1 MAQRSYFMSRPKKRQ
16 QKIVFWILVV
26 ALGVGLVGS
35 SVVWS
40 TARTPLPQNSGVS
53 ETGGREWLAN
63 LEARVRDNPGD
74 LEAAQ
79 ALARAYAAGGRWQ
92 DAVTLYEPVL
102 QAAPDNHGARLELA
116 LVLYHLGRA
125 GEAADQARRA
135 VEAAPDLAVGHYYYG
150 IILGDGLKD
159 YRAGIAQLEE
169 FIRLAG
175 QGPEVE
181 KARQMIQDWRGKVQS
196 H

>member
-1 MAQRSYFMSRPKKRQ
+1 MARRSYFLSRPRKRQ

-40 TARTPLPQNSGVS
+40 TARTPLPQGTTAP
-53 ETGGREWLAN
+53 EAGTRESLAD

-74 LEAAQ
+74 LEAVQ
-79 ALARAYAAGGRWQ
+79 TLAEAYAAGGRWQ
-92 DAVTLYEPVL
+92 EAADLYQRLL
-102 QAAPDNHGARLELA
+102 QAAPDRHQVRLELA
-116 LVLYHLGRA
+116 LVLYQLGRA
-125 GEAADQARRA
+125 SEAAEQARRA
-135 VEAAPDLAVGHYYYG
+135 VEAAPEVPLGHYYYG
-150 IILGDGLKD
+150 IILADGLKD
-159 YRAGIAQLEE
+159 YRGGVAQLEE

-181 KARQMIQDWRGKVQS
+181 KARQMIEEWRSKG
-196 H
+196 